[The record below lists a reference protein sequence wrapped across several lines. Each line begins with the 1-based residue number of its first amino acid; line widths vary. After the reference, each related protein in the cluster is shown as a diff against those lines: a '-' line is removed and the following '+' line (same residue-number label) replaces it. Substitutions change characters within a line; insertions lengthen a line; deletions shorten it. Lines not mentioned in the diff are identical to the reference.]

1 MLKKSLLG
9 LQKPKIGPEYLV
21 SFPAPHLDNE
31 FLFLHRLPLLPLL
44 LLLLLLLFLLLL
56 LLLLLMPLLLFV
68 RIGVSYKG
76 VGWVGY
82 GGRDIFHVRFRRGAG
97 VGLGGNVEALPFGC
111 RFFFRFHSVRL
122 S

>member
-21 SFPAPHLDNE
+21 SFPAPHLDNK
-31 FLFLHRLPLLPLL
+31 F
-44 LLLLLLLFLLLL
+44 